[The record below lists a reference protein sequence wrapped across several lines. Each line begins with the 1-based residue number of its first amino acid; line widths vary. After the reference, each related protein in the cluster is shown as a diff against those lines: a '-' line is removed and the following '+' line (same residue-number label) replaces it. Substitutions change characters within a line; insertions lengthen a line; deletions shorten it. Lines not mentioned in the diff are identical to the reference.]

1 MTTATRQRQAAPAYA
16 PPTPAAA
23 FTPALDVNA
32 GQWTV
37 MRAGALWCRPTRDF
51 PWDDSATR
59 ASALC
64 AALNMLYGVG
74 EA

>member
-1 MTTATRQRQAAPAYA
+1 MTTATRQRQAAPVYGPTVALAPFEPAYDA
-16 PPTPAAA
+16 S
-23 FTPALDVNA
+23 A

-64 AALNMLYGVG
+64 AALNMLYGMT
-74 EA
+74 